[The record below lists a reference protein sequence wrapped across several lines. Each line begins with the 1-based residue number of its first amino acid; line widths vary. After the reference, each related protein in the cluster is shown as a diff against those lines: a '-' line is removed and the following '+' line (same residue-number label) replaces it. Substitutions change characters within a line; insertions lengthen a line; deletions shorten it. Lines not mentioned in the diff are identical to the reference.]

1 MASVGVAH
9 TESSALPLDH
19 FERVPPIVMTGHLGV
34 RSAEDGAQPTSRRA
48 VATGSPAWTPPS
60 QRNMVMADLL
70 PKEGGAMST
79 PLEQRVSAAEIP
91 GRRRPIE
98 GAKASVAAFV
108 GLAPGGPFRRPIR
121 ASTWT
126 QFAKIYS
133 DPNEAER
140 GPFMPGAYMAYA
152 VRGFF
157 ENGGRV
163 CWIVRV
169 GPGSKTP
176 RRVGRDDK
184 GDWPNS
190 DLAAGLREGIG
201 DLSGIS
207 EITIV
212 CSPDIMALAEG
223 SDNALLPDHQ
233 GSLVAHCEAAGN
245 RMAILDAPPALQPQ
259 EMLGWRTKEGA
270 YDSNS
275 AALYYPWIEVLDPQ
289 SNQPT
294 AVPPSGHVAGIW
306 ARTDVTR
313 GVWKAPTDAVVLDAG
328 GVTSAITD
336 DEQGALNGADI
347 NCIRSFPGR
356 GIRVWGARTLS
367 SDPEWRYLNIRRLVT
382 YIRQSIMEGTRWA
395 VFEPNDETLWRS
407 IRRDVGAFLTRTW
420 SEGALFGSSPEQGFY
435 VKCDEETNTPEV
447 VEAGQVV
454 MEIGIAPVRPAEF
467 VSIRVSQLTAT
478 AKDPSAGAPI
488 SSPENIRSNPSEI
501 G

>member
-1 MASVGVAH
+1 
-9 TESSALPLDH
+9 
-19 FERVPPIVMTGHLGV
+19 
-34 RSAEDGAQPTSRRA
+34 
-48 VATGSPAWTPPS
+48 
-60 QRNMVMADLL
+60 MADVLA
-70 PKEGGAMST
+70 KEGGAMST
-79 PLEQRVSAAEIP
+79 PLEQRVSAADIP
-91 GRRRPIE
+91 WRWRPIE

-108 GLAPGGPFRRPIR
+108 GFAPAGPFRRPIR

-133 DPNEAER
+133 NPDEAER

-169 GPGSKTP
+169 GPESKAP
-176 RRVGRDDK
+176 RRAGRDDK
-184 GDWPNS
+184 GDWSNS
-190 DLAAGLREGIG
+190 DLAAALREGIEG
-201 DLSGIS
+201 LSGID

-212 CSPDIMALAEG
+212 CSPDIMALAQGTEDP
-223 SDNALLPDHQ
+223 SLRDQQ

-275 AALYYPWIEVLDPQ
+275 AALYYPWIEVIDPLSSQ
-289 SNQPT
+289 AT
-294 AVPPSGHVAGIW
+294 AVPPSGHVAGVW
-306 ARTDVTR
+306 ARTDVRR
-313 GVWKAPTDAVVLDAG
+313 GVWKAPTDAVVLDAA
-328 GVTSAITD
+328 GVSSGITN
-336 DEQGALNGADI
+336 DEQGALNGAHI

-367 SDPEWRYLNIRRLVT
+367 SDPDWRYLNVRRLFT
-382 YIRQSIMEGTRWA
+382 YIKQSIVEGTRWA
-395 VFEPNDETLWRS
+395 VFEPNDETLWKS

-454 MEIGIAPVRPAEF
+454 MEIGIAPVKPAEF
-467 VSIRVSQLTAT
+467 VSIRISQFTA
-478 AKDPSAGAPI
+478 AAEDPSAGAPI
-488 SSPENIRSNPSEI
+488 PSTESTRSNPSES
-501 G
+501 GLNK